1 MENYENHMMK
11 QKGVLNIKYEMKSQF
26 FLYCYSNYL
35 VLSRGKKFVSKN
47 FFFK

>member
-26 FLYCYSNYL
+26 FFILL
-35 VLSRGKKFVSKN
+35 F
-47 FFFK
+47 